1 MGYLNGSAAWLIWFR
16 LPICRSV
23 TFLQIYNKLVE
34 KLVNSAEGNLI
45 SREKPISKGC
55 KFVDNLLV
63 KGKKNISEPVIPLC
77 HLNNF
82 GERMSES
89 WPPKEISL
97 DPGKRVLFLTKDLE
111 LIKRQLY
118 DGLNLK
124 MSDVSPEDL
133 LDDINTDAMTPA
145 WVCFDHKPSEIAKN
159 AYAGV
164 MHDGMRVFSE
174 KALINGN
181 FEVIVSGQRKGT
193 GSSRETAAQ
202 CERWAGIRIV
212 IASSFAPIH
221 ERNNINLGQ
230 LMGDYDMLARLQ
242 NGESIPLD
250 EFTSRY
256 DPVTKLIIENGGLF
270 PFAEKLSNDEISLPP
285 LDTPSGP
292 MTMAEKIIARNLVGH
307 VEGQCVKPHDPVIA
321 QVQGGYSHEFT
332 TAQVHTFLSEEYGE
346 SYQLPNPNKFAVF
359 EDHLLYAAHNPK
371 FVPHM
376 GKVQTLRD
384 LQVEFQKHTG
394 VRDYSAVDG
403 VSPGICHQVARE
415 EFIEIGD
422 FIQATDSHTCMGG
435 ASNALTYG
443 VGATEYASLVYSG
456 FTFVK
461 VPESIR
467 FELIGK
473 LNDGCTAKDVI
484 LYILSDHAR
493 EELTLN
499 RSMEFGGPGLSS
511 LSIDERAT
519 LCNMATECSG
529 RTGICEADESLYDWM
544 ENAQNLN
551 RKRMQI
557 QSVAPDEEAVYDGGI
572 HTIDLSEIVPMVAH
586 PGNPDKGI
594 PSDPTNGANISDIG
608 DVSIDIAYGGS
619 CTAGKE
625 DDMAYYA
632 EVCQAARDAGLKV
645 KEGVEFFIQ
654 FGSKQVKDLAV
665 KNGWHELF
673 ESVGVKLIDPGCGAC
688 IGAGPGVS
696 IQQAQVT
703 VSAINRNFQGRSGPG
718 KLYLASPLTV
728 AASAFTGKITAWEDG
743 CLES

>member
-1 MGYLNGSAAWLIWFR
+1 MTDIW
-16 LPICRSV
+16 PSEEV
-23 TFLQIYNKLVE
+23 KLT
-34 KLVNSAEGNLI
+34 
-45 SREKPISKGC
+45 
-55 KFVDNLLV
+55 
-63 KGKKNISEPVIPLC
+63 
-77 HLNNF
+77 
-82 GERMSES
+82 
-89 WPPKEISL
+89 
-97 DPGKRVLFLTKDLE
+97 PGKRVLFLTKDLD
-111 LIKRQLY
+111 LIKQQLY
-118 DGLNLK
+118 NGLNLK
-124 MSDVSPEDL
+124 MSDVSPQDL

-145 WVCFDHKPSEIAKN
+145 WVCFDHDPAEIAKN
-159 AYAGV
+159 AYAGL
-164 MHDGMRVFSE
+164 MQDGIRVFRE
-174 KALINGN
+174 NALIDGG

-230 LMGDYDMLARLQ
+230 LMGDYEILERLQ
-242 NGESIPLD
+242 NGEGVNLE

-270 PFAEKLSNDEISLPP
+270 PFASKLQSKEIILPP
-285 LDTPSGP
+285 LETPDCP
-292 MTMAEKIIARNLVGH
+292 MTMAEKIIARNLVGQTD
-307 VEGQCVKPHDPVIA
+307 GQSVKPHDPVIA

-332 TAQVHTFLSEEYGE
+332 TAQVHTFLSQEYGE
-346 SYQLPNPNKFAVF
+346 DYTLPNPSKFAVF

-376 GKVQTLRD
+376 DKVQTLRD

-394 VRDYSAVDG
+394 VRDYSAKHG

-415 EFIEIGD
+415 EFIEVGD

-443 VGATEYASLVYSG
+443 VGATEYSSLIYSG

-467 FELIGK
+467 FELIGS

-493 EELTLN
+493 KELTLN
-499 RSMEFGGPGLSS
+499 RSMEFGGSGLTS

-529 RTGICEADESLYDWM
+529 RTGICEPDDALFDWM
-544 ENAQNLN
+544 EKAQGISRTLME
-551 RKRMQI
+551 KM
-557 QSVAPDEEAVYDGGI
+557 SVTPDKGAKYDGGI
-572 HTIDLSEIVPMVAH
+572 HVIDLGEIVPMVAH
-586 PGNPDKGI
+586 PGNPDKGV

-608 DVSIDIAYGGS
+608 EVSIDIAYGGS

-625 DDMAYYA
+625 DDIEYYA
-632 EVCQAARDAGLKV
+632 IVCEAAERNNLKV
-645 KEGVEFFIQ
+645 KDGVEFFLQ
-654 FGSKQVKDLAV
+654 YGSGLVKDLAV
-665 KNGWHELF
+665 RKGWHDLF
-673 ESVGVKLIDPGCGAC
+673 LRVGVKLIDPGCGAC

-696 IQQAQVT
+696 IDQEQVT

-728 AASAFTGKITAWEDG
+728 ATSAFTGHISAWKNGFFD
-743 CLES
+743 

>member
-1 MGYLNGSAAWLIWFR
+1 M
-16 LPICRSV
+16 
-23 TFLQIYNKLVE
+23 T
-34 KLVNSAEGNLI
+34 
-45 SREKPISKGC
+45 
-55 KFVDNLLV
+55 DN
-63 KGKKNISEPVIPLC
+63 
-77 HLNNF
+77 
-82 GERMSES
+82 
-89 WPPKEISL
+89 WPPNQVSIS
-97 DPGKRVLFLTKDLE
+97 PGKRVLFLTKDLS

-118 DGLNLK
+118 DGLNLR
-124 MSDVSPEDL
+124 MSDLSPDEL

-145 WVCFDHKPSEIAKN
+145 WVCFDHEPSEIAKN
-159 AYAGV
+159 AYAGL
-164 MHDGMRVFSE
+164 MQDGMRVFSE
-174 KALINGN
+174 NALIDGG

-202 CERWAGIRIV
+202 CERWAGVRIV

-230 LMGDYDMLARLQ
+230 LMGDYSMLERLQ
-242 NGESIPLD
+242 NNEEIPLS

-270 PFAEKLSNDEISLPP
+270 PFAEKLKSEQISLPP
-285 LDTPSGP
+285 LDTPECP
-292 MTMAEKIIARNLVGH
+292 MTMAEKIIARNLVGQAID
-307 VEGQCVKPHDPVIA
+307 QCVKPHDPVIA

-332 TAQVHTFLSEEYGE
+332 TAQVHTFLTEEYGE
-346 SYQLPNPNKFAVF
+346 GYQLPNPAKFAVF
-359 EDHLLYAAHNPK
+359 EDHLLYADHNPK

-376 GKVQTLRD
+376 AKVQTLRD

-394 VRDYSAVDG
+394 VRDYSAKDG

-415 EFIEIGD
+415 EFIEVGD

-443 VGATEYASLVYSG
+443 VGATEYSSLIYSG

-467 FELIGK
+467 FELTGR

-484 LYILSDHAR
+484 LYILADHAR

-511 LSIDERAT
+511 LSVDERAT

-529 RTGICEADESLYDWM
+529 RTGICEADGILYDWM
-544 ENAQNLN
+544 EKAQNIS
-551 RKRMQI
+551 REHMEQM
-557 QSVAPDEEAVYDGGI
+557 SVMPDEGAEYDGGI
-572 HTIDLSEIVPMVAH
+572 HIIDLSEIVPMVAH
-586 PGNPDKGI
+586 PGDPDKGV

-608 DVSIDIAYGGS
+608 EVKIDIAYGGS

-625 DDMAYYA
+625 DDVAYYA
-632 EVCQAARDAGLKV
+632 MVCTAAEKAGLKV
-645 KEGVEFFIQ
+645 KDGVQFFIQ
-654 FGSKQVKDLAV
+654 YGSGQVKDLAV
-665 KNGWHELF
+665 RKGWHDLF
-673 ESVGVKLIDPGCGAC
+673 ARVGVKLIDPGCGAC

-696 IQQAQVT
+696 ITPEQVT

-728 AASAFTGKITAWEDG
+728 ATSAFTGHISAWENDF
-743 CLES
+743 

>member
-1 MGYLNGSAAWLIWFR
+1 M
-16 LPICRSV
+16 
-23 TFLQIYNKLVE
+23 T
-34 KLVNSAEGNLI
+34 
-45 SREKPISKGC
+45 
-55 KFVDNLLV
+55 
-63 KGKKNISEPVIPLC
+63 
-77 HLNNF
+77 
-82 GERMSES
+82 ES
-89 WPPKEISL
+89 WPPEQISL
-97 DPGKRVLFLTKDLE
+97 TPGKRVLFLTKDLG

-118 DGLNLK
+118 DGLDLK
-124 MSDVSPEDL
+124 MSDISPEDL
-133 LDDINTDAMTPA
+133 LDDINTDVMTPA
-145 WVCFDHKPSEIAKN
+145 WVCFDHEPSEIAKN
-159 AYAGV
+159 AYAGL
-164 MHDGMRVFSE
+164 MQDGMRVFSE

-230 LMGDYDMLARLQ
+230 LMGDYSILERLQ
-242 NGESIPLD
+242 NGEIIPLG
-250 EFTSRY
+250 EFTSKY

-270 PFAEKLSNDEISLPP
+270 PFAEKLSNQEISLPP
-285 LDTPSGP
+285 LGTGEKP

-307 VEGQCVKPHDPVIA
+307 ANGQCVKPHDPVIA

-346 SYQLPNPNKFAVF
+346 DYQLPNPDKFAVF

-376 GKVQTLRD
+376 AKVQTLRD
-384 LQVEFQKHTG
+384 LQVAFQKHTD
-394 VRDYSAVDG
+394 VRDYSAVNG

-467 FELIGK
+467 FELVGE

-484 LYILSDHAR
+484 LYILADHAR

-529 RTGICEADESLYDWM
+529 RTGICEADDSLYDWM
-544 ENAQNLN
+544 ERAQNLD
-551 RKRMQI
+551 RSRMK
-557 QSVAPDEEAVYDGGI
+557 SLAVLPDDGAVYHGGV

-586 PGNPDKGI
+586 PGDPDKGI
-594 PSDPTNGANISDIG
+594 PSDPTNGVNISDIG
-608 DVSIDIAYGGS
+608 SVSIDIAYGGS

-625 DDMAYYA
+625 DDVAYYA
-632 EVCQAARDAGLKV
+632 EVCQAADDAGMRV
-645 KEGVEFFIQ
+645 KDGVDFYIQ
-654 FGSKQVKDLAV
+654 YGSGQVKDLAV
-665 KNGWHELF
+665 RKGWHDLF
-673 ESVGVKLIDPGCGAC
+673 IKVGVKLIDPGCGAC

-696 IQQAQVT
+696 ITPEQVT

-728 AASAFTGKITAWEDG
+728 AASAFTGTITAWEDG
-743 CLES
+743 SFA